1 MRPEICLRPESVI
14 LVLPK
19 RSSIKLLIPE
29 TGVRVAS
36 VTSGPFRRKL
46 ASFQGTPMAMGRA
59 SIPTLERAA
68 IPEASEEAAWYS
80 LGNWGSGG
88 TGRMGRAGLTADGAG
103 AATAAVSTT
112 PSGHW
117 APSLIHSLSLAR
129 MGSAKGPPSG
139 GINSSLSLARNTRWM
154 ISLLSGSP
162 ATTAG
167 LSLLPPLKAVALES
181 TRYLPFCFS
190 VPWHLRQCS
199 VRIGAISL
207 EKSTAA

>member
-1 MRPEICLRPESVI
+1 
-14 LVLPK
+14 
-19 RSSIKLLIPE
+19 
-29 TGVRVAS
+29 
-36 VTSGPFRRKL
+36 
-46 ASFQGTPMAMGRA
+46 MAIGRA
-59 SIPTLERAA
+59 SMPALERAA

-88 TGRMGRAGLTADGAG
+88 TGRMGRAGFTADGAG
-103 AATAAVSTT
+103 VATAAASTT

-139 GINSSLSLARNTRWM
+139 GINSSLSLARNTRWI

-167 LSLLPPLKAVALES
+167 LSLLPPLKAAALES